1 MSEACKDEQRRQSRP
16 VDLGGDGKTYRTVQ
30 DDIDTWRNISPE
42 TLEKAEAICEGKNNG
57 KGFGW
62 EQFVESGNWED
73 FVALP
78 EVELVESLVKDFYQG
93 NECPQRPTDI
103 QHLFENLVKESDGI
117 FNHIQAGRA
126 DRCIRPD
133 GSSNIWDSWH
143 RVLYAYLCGVTHI
156 RVDTTYHSEDM
167 SIEECRIAECI
178 LFEKK
183 NGRCRMVGEKELFS
197 KRVAIKKSTGK
208 KAKTDA
214 DISLMEILEKC
225 KISTCKKPGY
235 VSIDNLTAIRET
247 RKALKKHHVGSPD
260 TADIQLAQSLNM
272 ITSIFHGESIMGSFL
287 EGLTDFMIRFSDLE
301 HVNHRNLKDFFS
313 QNAKHSDWQKQTGY
327 IQSNKNIKGRNK
339 ESISIRIA
347 SEWNLWMFAYKKELC
362 GGKKPITSKVG
373 MVKYIGRMPA
383 NYIEGVFLD
392 IPKGKIQVQCS
403 QCLYTWDQNITK
415 KAA

>member
-1 MSEACKDEQRRQSRP
+1 MQKEKKVSIIIRVKNEERWISSCLKAINEQTYKNFEIIIVDNNSED
-16 VDLGGDGKTYRTVQ
+16 KT
-30 DDIDTWRNISPE
+30 I
-42 TLEKAEAICEGKNNG
+42 EKAKQYNIAKVVNIDKYLTGKY
-57 KGFGW
+57 
-62 EQFVESGNWED
+62 
-73 FVALP
+73 L
-78 EVELVESLVKDFYQG
+78 
-93 NECPQRPTDI
+93 
-103 QHLFENLVKESDGI
+103 
-117 FNHIQAGRA
+117 
-126 DRCIRPD
+126 
-133 GSSNIWDSWH
+133 NI
-143 RVLYAYLCGVTHI
+143 G
-156 RVDTTYHSEDM
+156 
-167 SIEECRIAECI
+167 
-178 LFEKK
+178 
-183 NGRCRMVGEKELFS
+183 
-197 KRVAIKKSTGK
+197 IKKSTGK

-225 KISTCKKPGY
+225 KISTSKKPGY

-247 RKALKKHHVGSPD
+247 RKSLKKHHVGSPD

-362 GGKKPITSKVG
+362 GCKKPITSKVG

-392 IPKGKIQVQCS
+392 IPKCKIQVQCS